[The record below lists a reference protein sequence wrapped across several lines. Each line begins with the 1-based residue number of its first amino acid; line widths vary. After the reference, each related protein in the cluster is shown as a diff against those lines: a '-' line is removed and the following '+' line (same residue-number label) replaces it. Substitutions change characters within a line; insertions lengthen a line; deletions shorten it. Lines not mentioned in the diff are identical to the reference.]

1 MFADGVSGGNDC
13 NGQNGHDSR
22 GRFAPGNP
30 GNPNAR
36 GRPRRVT
43 ERDYLVVLTEEC
55 TPEEW
60 RLICRRAKADA
71 LAGDPRAREWLSRY
85 LLGNPAELPALG
97 AVTANPEDRT

>member
-1 MFADGVSGGNDC
+1 MFADRVSGGNDC
-13 NGQNGHDSR
+13 NGHNSR

-30 GNPNAR
+30 GNPHAR

-71 LAGDPRAREWLSRY
+71 KAGDPRAREWLARY
-85 LLGNPAELPALG
+85 LMGNPAELPALG
-97 AVTANPEDRT
+97 SATEDPGGRP